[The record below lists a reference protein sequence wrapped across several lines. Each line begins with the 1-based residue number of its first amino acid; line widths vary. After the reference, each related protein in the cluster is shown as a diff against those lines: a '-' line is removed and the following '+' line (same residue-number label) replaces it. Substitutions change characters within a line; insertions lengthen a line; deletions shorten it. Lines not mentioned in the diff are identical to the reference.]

1 MTSLHLASTHLLLG
15 ECQAQW
21 KKKSHT
27 HTTQAL
33 IYVLKYSGGSKRAQP
48 DQEWKDDVKG

>member
-1 MTSLHLASTHLLLG
+1 M
-15 ECQAQW
+15 E
-21 KKKSHT
+21 KKIT